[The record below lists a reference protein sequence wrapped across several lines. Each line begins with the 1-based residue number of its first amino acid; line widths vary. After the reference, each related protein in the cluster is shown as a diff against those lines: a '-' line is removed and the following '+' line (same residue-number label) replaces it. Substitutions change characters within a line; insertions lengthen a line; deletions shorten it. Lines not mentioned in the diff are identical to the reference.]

1 MAILTIIFCCVINLA
16 VFNEELNMKKL
27 IIWDFDG
34 VIADSEKL
42 WVSVWVE
49 TLKKEKNIILSEDE
63 KLNLLVGIADK
74 NKKINLERYFQDL
87 VLDDDF
93 MQKIDA
99 GEKYKGMHF
108 MQPIAGVEDVM
119 SDTRFAHC
127 IATGATKEQHTWK
140 MTQFKWIEK
149 YMSPNDYFTV
159 DMVAQGKPAP
169 DIFLLAAK
177 TKGCKPQDCIVI
189 GDSLNDFKAAGSAG
203 MKSIAFVGAEG
214 NDTPEYRKKCI
225 DEGVVAV
232 CATMKEVKQAINNFV
247 GNSVSFNLKNEFSR

>member
-1 MAILTIIFCCVINLA
+1 MPCYRFGS
-16 VFNEELNMKKL
+16 FNEELNMNKL

-42 WVSVWVE
+42 WVSVWLE

-74 NKKINLERYFQDL
+74 NKKINLERYFHDL

-108 MQPIAGVEDVM
+108 MQPIANVEDIM

-127 IATGATKEQHTWK
+127 IATGATKEQHAWK

-159 DMVAQGKPAP
+159 DMVRQGKPAP
-169 DIFLLAAK
+169 DIFLLAAT
-177 TKGCKPQDCIVI
+177 TKGFKPKDCIVI
-189 GDSLNDFKAAGSAG
+189 GDSLNDFKAANAAG

-214 NDTPEYRKKCI
+214 NDTPEYRQKCI
-225 DEGVVAV
+225 DTGVIAV
-232 CATMKEVKQAINNFV
+232 CSTMKEVKQALNNFV
-247 GNSVSFNLKNEFSR
+247 GNSGLFNIKNDFSR

>member
-1 MAILTIIFCCVINLA
+1 MV
-16 VFNEELNMKKL
+16 VFNEELNMNKL

-42 WVSVWVE
+42 WVSVWLE

-74 NKKINLERYFQDL
+74 NKKANLERYFQDL

-93 MQKIDA
+93 MQKIYA

-108 MQPIAGVEDVM
+108 MQPIANVEDIM
-119 SDTRFAHC
+119 SDARFTHC
-127 IATGATKEQHTWK
+127 IATGATKEQHAWK

-159 DMVAQGKPAP
+159 DMVRQGKPAP
-169 DIFLLAAK
+169 DIFLLAAT
-177 TKGCKPQDCIVI
+177 TKGFKPKDCIVI
-189 GDSLNDFKAAGSAG
+189 GDSLNDFKAANAAG

-214 NDTPEYRKKCI
+214 NDTPEYRQKCI
-225 DEGVVAV
+225 DTGVIAV
-232 CATMKEVKQAINNFV
+232 CVTMKEVKQAINNFA
-247 GNSVSFNLKNEFSR
+247 NEINLFNTKDFYFR